1 MTTERKRLWIIEDNE
16 ADVFLVR
23 LALTRAGVECEIE
36 SYADGAEAQSR
47 LTRAGEDGG
56 ACPDLVLLDFN
67 LPKIGGDKLLE
78 AFRKNRSCEDTPV
91 IVMTSS
97 DSPGDRERARE
108 MGAVF
113 FRKPT
118 SLREFME
125 IGSLVKGYL
134 SQEAGGGG

>member
-1 MTTERKRLWIIEDNE
+1 MTTERKLLMIVEDNE

-23 LALTRAGVECEIE
+23 LALTRAGVDCEIE
-36 SYADGAEAQSR
+36 SYSDGAEAQSR
-47 LTRAGEDGG
+47 LMEAGEGG
-56 ACPDLVLLDFN
+56 QACPDLVLLDFN
-67 LPKIGGDKLLE
+67 LPKIGGDRLLE
-78 AFRKNRSCEDTPV
+78 TFRKNRSCKATPV

-97 DSPGDRERARE
+97 DSPGDRERARD

-125 IGSLVKGYL
+125 IGSLVKGFL
-134 SQEAGGGG
+134 SPGGG